1 MAKTHH
7 ILPRIIACKAL
18 PVTAK
23 PEMLRP
29 EVMEFSSLGNL
40 GKIDY
45 AASVMNVLLIEDDKR
60 IAGLVERGLKENGHC
75 VSVSDN
81 GVQGAAMMLEGG
93 FDAALLDILLP
104 GMDGFAVL
112 EKVRRR
118 HCRTPI
124 LVLTAVDAV
133 PKVLEA
139 FDLGA
144 DDYLVKPF
152 LLEILLA
159 RVSAIARRNQV
170 PSPRVL
176 EAGGIMLDRG
186 RRLAIRNGR
195 QIPLTRKQVELL
207 EVLMRRRG
215 LVTSREELIEAGWG
229 SEAEIREN
237 TLDVYI
243 HSLRNK
249 LEDKSESRPLIR
261 TIHGT
266 GYTFVI
272 D

>member
-1 MAKTHH
+1 
-7 ILPRIIACKAL
+7 
-18 PVTAK
+18 
-23 PEMLRP
+23 
-29 EVMEFSSLGNL
+29 
-40 GKIDY
+40 
-45 AASVMNVLLIEDDKR
+45 MNVLLIEDDKR
-60 IAGLVERGLKENGHC
+60 IAGLVERGLKEDGHR
-75 VSVSDN
+75 VSVSHN
-81 GVQGAAMMLEGG
+81 GAEGAEMMLEREY
-93 FDAALLDILLP
+93 DVALLDILLP
-104 GMDGFAVL
+104 GMDGLAVL
-112 EKVRRR
+112 EKVRSRR
-118 HCRTPI
+118 CKTPI
-124 LVLTAVDAV
+124 LMLTAVDAV

-159 RVSAIARRNQV
+159 RVSAVARRGQTAT
-170 PSPRVL
+170 PSVL
-176 EAGGIMLDRG
+176 QAGSVTLDRG
-186 RRLAIRNGR
+186 RRVAVRGGK

-207 EVLMRRRG
+207 EVLMRRSG

-229 SEAEIREN
+229 TAAEIKEN

-249 LEDKSESRPLIR
+249 LEDGSESRPLIR

-266 GYTFVI
+266 GYTFVV

>member
-1 MAKTHH
+1 
-7 ILPRIIACKAL
+7 
-18 PVTAK
+18 
-23 PEMLRP
+23 
-29 EVMEFSSLGNL
+29 
-40 GKIDY
+40 
-45 AASVMNVLLIEDDKR
+45 MNVLLIEDDLR
-60 IAGLVERGLKENGHC
+60 IAGLVERGLKEDGHR
-75 VSVSDN
+75 VSVSHN
-81 GVQGAAMMLEGG
+81 GAEGAEMMLEGEY
-93 FDAALLDILLP
+93 DAALLDILLP

-112 EKVRRR
+112 EKVRSSR
-118 HCRTPI
+118 CRTPI

-133 PKVLEA
+133 PRVLEA

-159 RVSAIARRNQV
+159 RVSAIARRGQAAVPPVLQV
-170 PSPRVL
+170 
-176 EAGGIMLDRG
+176 GGVTLDRN
-186 RRLAIRNGR
+186 RRLAIRNGK

-207 EVLMRRRG
+207 EVLMRRSG
-215 LVTSREELIEAGWG
+215 LVTPREELIEAGWG
-229 SEAEIREN
+229 SIAEVKEN

-249 LEDKSESRPLIR
+249 LEDKSEKQPLIR

-266 GYTFVI
+266 GYTFAA